1 VIALLS
7 FAAIVVAKRDVAL
20 VSLGAMIGG
29 AAYALLRLAAA

>member
-7 FAAIVVAKRDVAL
+7 FSAIVVAKRDVAL

-29 AAYALLRLAAA
+29 VVYALSRLLAG